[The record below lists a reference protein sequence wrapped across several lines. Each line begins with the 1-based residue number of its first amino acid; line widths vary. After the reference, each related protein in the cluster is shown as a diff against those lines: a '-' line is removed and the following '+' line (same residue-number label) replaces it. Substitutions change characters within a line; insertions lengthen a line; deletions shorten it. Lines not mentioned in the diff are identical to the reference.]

1 MHCLQTLGLFLDEL
15 SLVSIF
21 RIYFTGLSLEG

>member
-1 MHCLQTLGLFLDEL
+1 MQCLQSMGLFLDEL

-21 RIYFTGLSLEG
+21 RIYFTGFSLKG